1 MIKLSFLKKTKKN
14 KKKQTRFNFFSKFR
28 QGSKNKRSYKSL
40 LLVLIFTLILS
51 FIYVSLNQPIRVI
64 NIEGDFKRV
73 SLKTIQ
79 SITSEMKNKGFL
91 SVRQSLIKKKLE
103 SFNWVKSVQLSKEW
117 PDTINISVIEDD
129 VVGIWNNE
137 LLLNSSG
144 SLYALDKR
152 VIPGEL
158 IQFFG
163 PEDLVDEVYEQ
174 FKLYNNE
181 LIARGILIEKIG
193 LDLRG
198 SWSVTVRPGIEI
210 KLGDQNTEERFD
222 RFLMIWDKSLLE
234 NFELI
239 SYIDLRYAEGFVI
252 KRKN

>member
-1 MIKLSFLKKTKKN
+1 MFKLSVLKKTKKN
-14 KKKQTRFNFFSKFR
+14 KKKQTRFNFFSTSRREK
-28 QGSKNKRSYKSL
+28 KNQHVYRPFFL
-40 LLVLIFTLILS
+40 ILITALIFS
-51 FIYVSLNQPIRVI
+51 FIFVSLNQPISVI
-64 NIEGDFKRV
+64 NIEGDFKRI
-73 SLKTIQ
+73 SLKAFQ
-79 SITSEMKNKGFL
+79 SIALEIKNEGFL
-91 SVRQSLIKKKLE
+91 SFKQALVRQKLE
-103 SFNWVKSVQLSKEW
+103 HLDWVQSVQLTKEW
-117 PDTINISVIEDD
+117 PDTVNINVIEDD

-163 PEDLVDEVYEQ
+163 PEELVDQVYKQ

-198 SWSVTVRPGIEI
+198 SWSVTVRPSIEI
-210 KLGDQNTEERFD
+210 KLGDQNTDERFN

>member
-1 MIKLSFLKKTKKN
+1 M
-14 KKKQTRFNFFSKFR
+14 
-28 QGSKNKRSYKSL
+28 
-40 LLVLIFTLILS
+40 
-51 FIYVSLNQPIRVI
+51 
-64 NIEGDFKRV
+64 
-73 SLKTIQ
+73 
-79 SITSEMKNKGFL
+79 
-91 SVRQSLIKKKLE
+91 
-103 SFNWVKSVQLSKEW
+103 KSVQLSKEW
-117 PDTINISVIEDD
+117 PDTININVIEDD

-144 SLYALDKR
+144 NLYALDKR

-163 PEDLVDEVYEQ
+163 PEDLVDEVYKQ

-198 SWSVTVRPGIEI
+198 SWSLTVRPNIEI
-210 KLGDQNTEERFD
+210 KLGDQNTNERFN
-222 RFLMIWDKSLLE
+222 RFLMIWDESLLE

>member
-1 MIKLSFLKKTKKN
+1 M
-14 KKKQTRFNFFSKFR
+14 
-28 QGSKNKRSYKSL
+28 
-40 LLVLIFTLILS
+40 LVVIFTLILS

-79 SITSEMKNKGFL
+79 SVTSEMKNKGFL
-91 SVRQSLIKKKLE
+91 SLRQTSFREKLE
-103 SFNWVKSVQLSKEW
+103 YFDWVQSVQLSKEW
-117 PDTINISVIEDD
+117 PDTININVIEDD

-144 SLYALDKR
+144 NLYALDKR

-163 PEDLVDEVYEQ
+163 PEDLVDPVYKQ
-174 FKLYNNE
+174 YKLYNNE

-210 KLGDQNTEERFD
+210 KLGNQNTNERFN
-222 RFLMIWDKSLLE
+222 RFLMVWDESLLE